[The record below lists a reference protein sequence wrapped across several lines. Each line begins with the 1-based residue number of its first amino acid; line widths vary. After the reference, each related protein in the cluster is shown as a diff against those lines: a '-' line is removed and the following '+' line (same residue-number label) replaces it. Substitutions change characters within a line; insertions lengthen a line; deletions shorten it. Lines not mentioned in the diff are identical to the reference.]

1 MGSLLTSLTS
11 IAQISMDMK
20 EHVYLSAS
28 EISPLFFML
37 LRVGI
42 ASQMMGSL
50 LFFPFGL
57 PNMTL
62 HSLLDVLPVSFPF
75 LTDLH
80 LASEGKQGT
89 GSEEF
94 SL

>member
-1 MGSLLTSLTS
+1 
-11 IAQISMDMK
+11 
-20 EHVYLSAS
+20 
-28 EISPLFFML
+28 ML
-37 LRVGI
+37 LCVEI

-50 LFFPFGL
+50 FFFPFGL

-62 HSLLDVLPVSFPF
+62 HNLLDMLPVSFPF